1 MPKRVQLPNGQVG
14 EFPDSMS
21 QEQIEAVLQRQFPK
35 VSASPSPLSPAGIK
49 SRLMTARDTVIDNLP
64 SIGGFF
70 GGMVGLG
77 AGAETG
83 PGALATSAVGAAAG
97 GGLGEDAKQSL
108 TEHFHPED
116 RQMGPLESGLRIL
129 AAGGEQGLQE
139 VGGQVA
145 GRVAGKIVR
154 PLADKAGPAILA
166 KYPILKDVFAV
177 GEGASP
183 RAAQHL
189 TAAAANKQTAGV
201 TLEAVGN
208 TLGDLESE
216 ITKLPPKER
225 TVEGFLKS
233 VNSRKDAMN
242 AESGAAMLPIAGQ
255 QTVPQGVSQNIQGL
269 IRSYMQNTPMGR
281 SQRGYLAKRAAEFQK
296 PWTYRQLD
304 ELRTDLASSLAK
316 HNAKLPVAKYTAEK
330 GDLDVAIDSAV
341 LDGLRDT
348 VYPEMDRAAGKPA
361 GYFEN
366 LKGRQSS
373 LIALQEILDKR
384 LRDLSGAQAISEVT
398 PRLGSENISLS
409 AHAGSLPR
417 AGVYGIRQAISPN
430 RELKSASK
438 HVAKAFPA
446 VDSLPYQVLF
456 SGETRAATLKG
467 PKQQELE
474 KTADDARNGQP
485 THQ

>member
-35 VSASPSPLSPAGIK
+35 VSASPSAFSPAGIK
-49 SRLMTARDTVIDNLP
+49 STLMTARDTVINNLP
-64 SIGGFF
+64 SIGGFA

-83 PGALATSAVGAAAG
+83 PGAVATSAAGAAAG

-116 RQMGPLESGLRIL
+116 RPMGPLESGLRIL
-129 AAGGEQGLQE
+129 AASGEQGLQE

-154 PLADKAGPAILA
+154 PLAEKAGPALIA
-166 KYPILKDVFAV
+166 KYPILKDLFAV
-177 GEGASP
+177 GEGSSP

-189 TAAAANKQTAGV
+189 TAAASNKQTAGV
-201 TLEAVGN
+201 TLQAVGK
-208 TLGDLESE
+208 TLDDLEGE

-242 AESGAAMLPIAGQ
+242 AESGAAMLPIAGK
-255 QTVPQGVSQNIQGL
+255 QTVPQGPAQNIQGL
-269 IRSYMQNTPMGR
+269 IRSYMSNTPAGR
-281 SQRGYLAKRAAEFQK
+281 AQRQYLMKRAAEFQK

-304 ELRTDLASSLAK
+304 ELRTDLSSSLAK
-316 HNAKLPVAKYTAEK
+316 HNAKLPVAKYAAEK
-330 GDLDVAIDSAV
+330 GDLDVAIDNAV

-361 GYFEN
+361 GYFED

-373 LIALQEILDKR
+373 LITLQEVLDKR
-384 LRDLSGAQAISEVT
+384 IRDLKGSQAISEVA
-398 PRLGSENISLS
+398 PRFGSENVSVY
-409 AHAGSLPR
+409 AHPGSMPR
-417 AGVYGIRQAISPN
+417 AVIHGIRQAVAPT
-430 RELKSASK
+430 RELEAASK

-446 VDSLPYQVLF
+446 VDSLPYQILF
-456 SGETRAATLKG
+456 SGETRAANLKG

-474 KTADDARNGQP
+474 KTADDARNGSNPVQ
-485 THQ
+485 